1 MSKQTIGNSTVIKR
15 YCCGCELRRLNE
27 VESVNALARRMLF
40 VRLCARDKVADMGF
54 AVTEAL
60 MAETVDVREGVVVP
74 FPRAAEG

>member
-1 MSKQTIGNSTVIKR
+1 
-15 YCCGCELRRLNE
+15 
-27 VESVNALARRMLF
+27 
-40 VRLCARDKVADMGF
+40 MGF